1 MRIFTQRAW
10 WKMYIVAFSLIF
22 FSVALYA
29 QNQTIQGKIVD
40 EKNDALP
47 GATVRSASGAAT
59 VATAD
64 GSFTLRVAPN
74 TTKIIVSYIGYIDK
88 EIDITAAT
96 TNVGTIAL
104 GKSGKEISEVVV
116 IGYGTQRR
124 EAVTGS
130 VASIGGDKLRDVPAP
145 NISQALQGRLP
156 GVDITQSNSKPG
168 ANMQILIRGQRSL
181 TASNDPL
188 IVLDGIPFVGN
199 LGDINP
205 NDIKSVDI
213 LKDASATAVY
223 GSRGANG
230 VILVTTNRG
239 QVGGDAK
246 ITYNSYAGTQTP
258 FARYQMMNGQEF
270 VALRRAAG
278 LYTNAIDEDNNVDT
292 DWQDLLYRTGYVN
305 SHDVGVSGGSKTG
318 SYNFG
323 GGYYRN
329 QGVIPTQRYTR
340 YTFRGSVDQGV
351 GQYVRIG
358 FTTNSNYNL
367 TEGNQVG
374 IYGNLSNT
382 PIANPYNADG
392 SLKRTV
398 RMPLDEAYVLTRDVV
413 EGLHDK
419 WVDETRAFATYNSMY
434 GEVKIPGVTGLKYR
448 LNLGLDFR
456 QTNYGSYTGQGIGST
471 NVLELSRARV
481 DNSQNYHWTIENL
494 LTYDRTFAQKHNVSL
509 LALYSAED
517 NKFNSSFMTARN
529 IPSDAFQFYN
539 LGQALGEVVIGDGV
553 YQKTGLNSWMGRFI
567 YSYDNRYFLNA
578 SLRADG
584 SSRLA
589 PGSKWKRFPAI
600 SAGWNLT
607 NESFMKD
614 VTFLNNLKI
623 TGGYGQ
629 TANQAV
635 GPYQTLGTLGIRQ
648 YNFGDANYGTG
659 YYVTRSPNSSLSWE
673 YSDTWNAA
681 IDFSVLKRRLSGRL
695 EYYVTNTKDLLLDRG
710 LPSTA
715 GVSAVTANIG
725 RTQNKGFE
733 MALNGTILDNPNGVT
748 WDLGVNLY
756 VNKNKLVELVGD
768 QQRNEGNNWFVGHN
782 INALFDYQYEGLWQQ
797 GDPYLNILEPGGNVG
812 MIKVKYT
819 GTYDANGQPTRAIGA
834 ADRQIIDVDPD
845 FQGGF
850 NTRVAYKG
858 FDFNMVG
865 AFKSGGVL
873 VSTLYGSGGYLNLL
887 TGRRNNIKVDYWTP
901 ENTGARYPKP
911 GGIQSGDNP
920 KYGSTLGYFDAS
932 YLKIRTMTLGY
943 DLNRVLP
950 KGTNFR
956 ARAYFTLQNA
966 FVLFSPY
973 HKESGMD
980 PETNTYGNENQAVAS
995 LPRRILAI
1003 GTNTPTTRNYI
1014 LGLNVSF

>member
-1 MRIFTQRAW
+1 MLLS
-10 WKMYIVAFSLIF
+10 FSSI
-22 FSVALYA
+22 LYA
-29 QNQTIQGKIVD
+29 QTQTIQGKIVD
-40 EKNDALP
+40 DKNEALP
-47 GATVRSASGAAT
+47 GATIRTSTGVTAFAG
-59 VATAD
+59 AD
-64 GSFTLRVAPN
+64 GTFTLKAAPN
-74 TTKIIVSYIGYIDK
+74 TTKITVSFIGYVDK
-88 EIDITAAT
+88 EIVVTAST
-96 TNVGTIAL
+96 TNVGTISL
-104 GKSGKEISEVVV
+104 GRGGKDLNEVVV

-156 GVDITQSNSKPG
+156 GVELTQTNSKPG
-168 ANMQILIRGQRSL
+168 ANFQILIRGQRSL
-181 TASNDPL
+181 TAGNEPL

-205 NDIKSVDI
+205 NDIKSLDI

-246 ITYNSYAGTQTP
+246 ITYNAYAGTQTP
-258 FARYQMMNGQEF
+258 FARYKMMTGPQF
-270 VALRRAAG
+270 VELRKASG
-278 LYTNAIDEDNNVDT
+278 LYPVNGIDEDNNVDT

-340 YTFRGSVDQGV
+340 YTFRGSVDQSV
-351 GQYVRIG
+351 GKFVRVG
-358 FTTNSNYNL
+358 FTSNSNYNL

-374 IYGNLSNT
+374 IYGNLSNS

-392 SLKRTV
+392 TLKRTI
-398 RMPLDEAYVLTRDVV
+398 RMPQDESYILDRNRV
-413 EGLHDK
+413 EDLHDK
-419 WVDETRAFATYNSMY
+419 WLDETRAFATYNSMY
-434 GEVKIPGVTGLKYR
+434 GEVKIPGVDGLKYR

-456 QTNYGSYTGQGIGST
+456 QSNYGSYTAQGINST
-471 NVLELSRARV
+471 TVNEQSRARV
-481 DNSQNYHWTIENL
+481 DNSHNYHWTLENV
-494 LTYDRTFAQKHNVSL
+494 LTYDRTIAEKHSINL
-509 LALYSAED
+509 LALYSAEQ

-529 IPSDAFQFYN
+529 LPSDAFQFYN
-539 LGQALGEVVIGDGV
+539 LGQALGETVIGNGS
-553 YQKTGLNSWMGRFI
+553 YQLTGLNSWMGRVI

-589 PGSKWKRFPAI
+589 PGKKWQRFPAV
-600 SAGWNLT
+600 SAGWNIS

-614 VTFLNNLKI
+614 VKFFDNLKI
-623 TGGYGQ
+623 SGGYGQ

-635 GPYQTLGTLGIRQ
+635 GPYQTLGQLEVRQ
-648 YNFGDANYGTG
+648 YNFGDTNYATG
-659 YYVTRSPNSSLSWE
+659 YYVRRTPSPYLGWE

-681 IDFSVLKRRLSGRL
+681 LDFTVLKRRLTGRL
-695 EYYVTNTKDLLLDRG
+695 EYYVTNTKELLLDQG
-710 LPSTA
+710 LPATA
-715 GVSAVTANIG
+715 GVPSITANIG

-733 MALNGTILDNPNGVT
+733 MALNGTIIDNPKGLT
-748 WDLGVNLY
+748 WDLGVNFY
-756 VNKNKLVELVGD
+756 INKNKLVALNSGQE
-768 QQRNEGNNWFVGHN
+768 RNEGNFWFVGHN
-782 INALFDYQYEGLWQQ
+782 INAIFDYQYEGLWQQ

-819 GTYDANGQPTRAIGA
+819 GGYNANGQPTRPIGT
-834 ADRQIIDVDPD
+834 ADRQILDVDPD

-850 NTRVAYKG
+850 NTRLAYKG
-858 FDFNMVG
+858 FDLNMVG
-865 AFKSGGVL
+865 AFKSGGIL

-887 TGRRNNIKVDYWTP
+887 TGRRNNIQVDYWTP
-901 ENTGARYPKP
+901 TNTDARYPKP

-932 YLKIRTMTLGY
+932 YLKIRTITLGY
-943 DLNRVLP
+943 DLNKLLA
-950 KGTNFR
+950 KTTTFK
-956 ARAYFTLQNA
+956 ARLYFTLQNA

-973 HKESGMD
+973 HKASGMD
-980 PETNTYGNENQAVAS
+980 PEPNSFGDENQAVAS
-995 LPRRILAI
+995 YPRRIVTI